1 MQSVERMIYKVVNK
15 NGRSIFLVFNNDFI
29 AMKWIF
35 EQRMGEI
42 KMIKNLTKN
51 KIIYNDRNRIF

>member
-1 MQSVERMIYKVVNK
+1 MADMIYQVVKK
-15 NGRSIFLVFNNDFI
+15 NGRSIFLEFNNDFK

-42 KMIKNLTKN
+42 KIIKNLTKN
-51 KIIYNDRNRIF
+51 KIIYNDRYRIF

>member
-1 MQSVERMIYKVVNK
+1 MIYQVVKK

-35 EQRMGEI
+35 ENRMGEI

-51 KIIYNDRNRIF
+51 KILYNDRYRII

>member
-1 MQSVERMIYKVVNK
+1 MAEMIYQVVKK
-15 NGRSIFLVFNNDFI
+15 NGRCVFLEFNNDYI

-35 EQRMGEI
+35 ENRMGEI
-42 KMIKNLTKN
+42 KMIKNLTEN

>member
-1 MQSVERMIYKVVNK
+1 MIYQVVKK
-15 NGRSIFLVFNNDFI
+15 NGRSIFLEFNNDYI

-42 KMIKNLTKN
+42 KIIKNLTKN

>member
-1 MQSVERMIYKVVNK
+1 MIYQVVKK
-15 NGRSIFLVFNNDFI
+15 NGRSIFLEFNNDFK

-42 KMIKNLTKN
+42 KIIKNLTKN

>member
-1 MQSVERMIYKVVNK
+1 MIYQVVKK
-15 NGRSIFLVFNNDFI
+15 NGSSIFFVFNNDYI

-35 EQRMGEI
+35 ENRMGEI
-42 KMIKNLTKN
+42 KMIKNVTKN

>member
-1 MQSVERMIYKVVNK
+1 MIYQVVKK
-15 NGRSIFLVFNNDFI
+15 NGRSFFLEFNNDFK

-42 KMIKNLTKN
+42 KIIKNLTKN
-51 KIIYNDRNRIF
+51 KIIYNDRYRIF